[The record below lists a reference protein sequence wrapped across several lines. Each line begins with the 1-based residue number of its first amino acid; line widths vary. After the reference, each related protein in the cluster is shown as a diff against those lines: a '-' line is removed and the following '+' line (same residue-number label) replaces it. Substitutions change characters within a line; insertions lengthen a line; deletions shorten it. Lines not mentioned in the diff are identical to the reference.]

1 MLTFLADFGAVTA
14 NVFDMVF
21 FKNRPGFGAG
31 ASAATLVARARIP
44 RPIWSGWRSII
55 LVYIFKKK
63 TKWQPKGTAHR
74 TAVRNISGV
83 AQRARCRH
91 GVLRER
97 IRQRRTASNIYARRP
112 NRFSGLPN
120 VCTSARPS
128 RRARAIASRGCICIF
143 MN

>member
-1 MLTFLADFGAVTA
+1 MLTFLADFGAVNA

-63 TKWQPKGTAHR
+63 LNGSRRGRRIEQRCAISAAWRRERDAGTVYFENAFANEEQPAIYMHDDRIGLVVCPMFALRPDHR
-74 TAVRNISGV
+74 VE
-83 AQRARCRH
+83 RAR
-91 GVLRER
+91 LR
-97 IRQRRTASNIYARRP
+97 AAGAYA
-112 NRFSGLPN
+112 FS
-120 VCTSARPS
+120 
-128 RRARAIASRGCICIF
+128 
-143 MN
+143 